1 MTCTTCKYQW
11 CWLCEGPYNY
21 GHYDSGKCAGHQFS
35 EADNLDEIQNYD
47 DFYQPDYLNL
57 DMERPLEYFGLHK
70 IFPCVFN
77 QIQIYIRPNIMKE
90 KFCRRYILML
100 SFWFFG
106 VFLIFVIN
114 TYGFFDYEFKSCVGC
129 IENFMDIIITLI
141 GICVFVSYQIVFSFI
156 VTPFMIISLFYN
168 KLFDNMQM
176 FFELS

>member
-47 DFYQPDYLNL
+47 DFYQPYYLNL
-57 DMERPLEYFGLHK
+57 DMERPSEYFGLHK

-77 QIQIYIRPNIMKE
+77 QLPTYMRQNIMDE
-90 KFCRRYILML
+90 NFFIRYFMML
-100 SFWFFG
+100 LFWFFG
-106 VFLIFVIN
+106 VFFIFISKIFN
-114 TYGFFDYEFKSCVGC
+114 FFEDEYILDDRC
-129 IENFMDIIITLI
+129 IMHFMDIIIVLI
-141 GICVFVSYQIVFSFI
+141 GICVFASYQIFFSFI
-156 VTPFMIISLFYN
+156 VTPFMIISLFYHR
-168 KLFDNMQM
+168 FFGGVMM